1 MVRDVIT
8 TMKTRI
14 IIGNPGT
21 APGICVV

>member
-1 MVRDVIT
+1 MIRDMIA